1 MVFLYKDAYPY
12 LIVEE
17 SSLEKIDSL
26 GIYANMEKK
35 PKQKQSFSL
44 TQIFSDFI
52 LSEEELKNR
61 AEKENIDLENE
72 TRLLKLS
79 PNIEDLVGMKKD

>member
-1 MVFLYKDAYPY
+1 
-12 LIVEE
+12 
-17 SSLEKIDSL
+17 
-26 GIYANMEKK
+26 MEKR

-79 PNIEDLVGMKKD
+79 PNIEDLVGMKKRLDSLLFRYTKDVGDTSASRRTSIAYI